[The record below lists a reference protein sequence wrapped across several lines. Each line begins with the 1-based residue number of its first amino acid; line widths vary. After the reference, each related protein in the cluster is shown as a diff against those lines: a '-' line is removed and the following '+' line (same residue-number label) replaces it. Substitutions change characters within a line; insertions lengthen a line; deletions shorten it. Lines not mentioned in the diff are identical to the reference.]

1 MIKQAQAA
9 QRAVE
14 HHLQIQINIVKD
26 LETHLDI
33 TEQWTPGYSNYQ
45 ETLHY
50 SQWWKFICA
59 VEDLE
64 GLVIQCLFE
73 LSKANLSSTGTNLMF
88 INVLY

>member
-50 SQWWKFICA
+50 SQ
-59 VEDLE
+59 
-64 GLVIQCLFE
+64 
-73 LSKANLSSTGTNLMF
+73 
-88 INVLY
+88 